1 MKGRPQ
7 RPPDRGGAVDV
18 LAAVVRPD
26 RPEETIPMTV
36 AHCPLCELRFATRTE
51 RDWHVRNEHGHAHTH
66 RPARMAEAEAA
77 APAEAVSQ
85 PAAESTGDDQ
95 QR

>member
-1 MKGRPQ
+1 
-7 RPPDRGGAVDV
+7 
-18 LAAVVRPD
+18 
-26 RPEETIPMTV
+26 MTV
-36 AHCPLCELRFATRTE
+36 APCPLCELRFATRTE
-51 RDWHVRNEHGHAHTH
+51 RDWHVRNEHGHPHTH

-85 PAAESTGDDQ
+85 AAAESTGEDQ